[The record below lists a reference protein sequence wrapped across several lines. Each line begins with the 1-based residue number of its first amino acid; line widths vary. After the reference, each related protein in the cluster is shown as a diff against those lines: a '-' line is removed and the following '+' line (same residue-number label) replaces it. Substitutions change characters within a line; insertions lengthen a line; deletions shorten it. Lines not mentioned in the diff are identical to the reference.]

1 MFYYIKFGET
11 KFALNLLPYKTY
23 DTCPGPAMEILVLSK
38 KESFSCWSRLNPV
51 MYFRQMLRTKSAS
64 CNGLDGSLASAIF
77 LLIIGYIMVVQIQ
90 IQIQMQIQIQIQ
102 TQIQTQSQKVPV
114 VMA

>member
-1 MFYYIKFGET
+1 
-11 KFALNLLPYKTY
+11 
-23 DTCPGPAMEILVLSK
+23 
-38 KESFSCWSRLNPV
+38 

-77 LLIIGYIMVVQIQ
+77 LLIIGFIMVTQIQ
-90 IQIQMQIQIQIQ
+90 VQLKIQMQIHMQIHMQIQMQMQM
-102 TQIQTQSQKVPV
+102 QKVPV